1 MIDNVTHRVASSGAE
16 ERELAERLADAFDAP
31 PPPRSL
37 FNRIDRAVELEWGV
51 SPQRARSP
59 SPWRLRLLRRH
70 RWIGA
75 AGAVAAATLFAFVMS
90 INPSGYAWADV
101 LAAIARQ
108 GVVQVED
115 SQGVRW
121 LSLSEGMAGEH
132 TAATSRLLD
141 LRQRV
146 ILIRGPGANE
156 VQRRKL
162 DAAVPTDDL
171 TFLLVSFLRGA
182 APQPSE
188 LNRLEGLRLID
199 EQWVRRSTSGRE
211 EIVLQVKFA
220 ATQEQPFTLQLTLDP
235 ESKLPL
241 ACAPLGRGNDAGRM
255 IFSYSQVPAVELR
268 RRHFPA
274 DLAYVDFDES
284 SETGSEVKHTQA
296 MAETPPG
303 SVTKEAANE
312 VTSSKVI
319 SAAALSSAMLGAP
332 SQWAPVQVVDFPDA
346 QMVERVDSL
355 LIQLWRKNE
364 VTPVAPAD
372 EDELL
377 RRVYLD
383 LAGRTPTVG
392 EVRQYLNDQS
402 SNRYELLVDRLLK
415 SRDHA
420 SHVAAVWRTF
430 LIPEGVDLTAF
441 GGVEAFD
448 RWLAERIHDNERY
461 DEIVRT
467 LLLAEGRLS
476 QSGPLLFYSAVKL
489 DPDQLASRTARV
501 FLGMR
506 LECAQCHDHPFE
518 PWSQRDFWSFAAFFA
533 QISRPQ
539 AELQTVSSVMR
550 VRDVD
555 HGEVMLPDT
564 QTVVAPQFLGG
575 APTPEHDGDI
585 ARRQR
590 LAQWLT
596 SPENPYFARATANR
610 VWGHMFGKGLVD
622 PVDDFGQQ
630 HPPKSPELL
639 ELLAGQFIA
648 NGFDLRELFR
658 IMALSRAY
666 RLASGAP
673 TVDERRTEWFA
684 QMNVK
689 MLTAEQ
695 VYDCITVATM
705 LESPVPGDQGNL
717 QMARFSNASRDAF
730 LQQFRTLAGRST
742 EYQGGIPQA
751 LTLMNGSLIEG
762 ATGLSTSGILKS
774 LEAPFFTNQQR
785 IEVLYFA
792 TLSRPPRAAEW
803 ELLENY
809 IPANANSDEVKE
821 SLSDLLWA
829 LLNSAEFTMNH

>member
-51 SPQRARSP
+51 SPQLARSP
-59 SPWRLRLLRRH
+59 SPWRLRLWRRH

-75 AGAVAAATLFAFVMS
+75 SGAVAAAMLFAFVMS

-101 LAAIARQ
+101 LAAIARK
-108 GVVQVED
+108 GVVQIED

-121 LSLSEGMAGEH
+121 LSLAEGMAGEH
-132 TAATSRLLD
+132 TAEASRLLD

-146 ILIRGPGANE
+146 ILIRGPGATE
-156 VQRRKL
+156 VQRRKF

-241 ACAPLGRGNDAGRM
+241 ACAPLGRGNDAGPM
-255 IFSYSQVPAVELR
+255 VFSYSQVPAAELR

-284 SETGSEVKHTQA
+284 SETGSNVKPTEA
-296 MAETPPG
+296 LAETPSG
-303 SVTKEAANE
+303 SVTNKAANE
-312 VTSSKVI
+312 LTSSEVI

-332 SQWAPVQVVDFPDA
+332 SKWPPVQVVDFPDE

-355 LIQLWRKNE
+355 LVELWRKNE
-364 VTPVAPAD
+364 VSPVAPAD
-372 EDELL
+372 DEELL

-383 LAGRTPTVG
+383 LAGRIPTVG

-402 SNRYELLVDRLLK
+402 ANRYERLVDRLLK

-441 GGVEAFD
+441 GGVEVFD
-448 RWLAERIHDNERY
+448 RWLAERIQDNEPY
-461 DEIVRT
+461 DEIVRS

-476 QSGPLLFYSAVKL
+476 QSGPLLFYSAAKL

-564 QTVVAPQFLGG
+564 QTVIAPQFLGG
-575 APTPEHDGDI
+575 ASTPEHDGDV
-585 ARRQR
+585 ARRQQ

-622 PVDDFGQQ
+622 PVDDFGRQ

-648 NGFDLRELFR
+648 NDFDLRKLFR

-673 TVDERRTEWFA
+673 TVDERRAEWFA

-705 LESPVPGDQGNL
+705 LESPVPGDQENL

-792 TLSRPPRAAEW
+792 TLSRRPRAAEW

-809 IPANANSDEVKE
+809 IPANAKGAEVKE